1 MSALPLL
8 TADLPGTGGSL
19 KDAAEDFVVD
29 EIAAYEPSGAGDHLW
44 LRVEKRDVD
53 ASELID
59 RVARALGVR
68 HTEIGAAGRKD
79 RRAVTRQWLSA
90 PWRAARALPGA
101 AEIQAGTG
109 LGVTVLAVTRHE
121 NKLRTGHLRG
131 NRFEVRV
138 RAPAGGAAVALE
150 VARAKLARLDAAGVP
165 NFYGEQRFGGGAEQL
180 AFGRAVLRGEQR
192 PPRDKRRAR
201 FLLSAVQ
208 GDLFNR
214 YVAGRMAR
222 GLFARALAGDVL
234 KKEDTGGM
242 FVCADPAADQPRLD
256 TLAVHPTG
264 PMYGEEMWRA
274 EAEAGALEAELLA
287 AEGIT
292 EEDLARVR
300 RLAAGTRRPIR
311 VVPRDVDARADA
323 GDLLVSFFLPK
334 GSYATIL
341 LREMMEPAPQG

>member
-1 MSALPLL
+1 VSTLPLL

-19 KDAAEDFVVD
+19 KDAPEDFVVD
-29 EIAAYEPSGAGDHLW
+29 EVAAYEPSGAGEHLW

-53 ASELID
+53 ASALVD
-59 RVARALGVR
+59 RIARALGVS
-68 HTEIGAAGRKD
+68 HMEIGAAGRKD

-90 PWRAARALPGA
+90 PWRATRALPTA
-101 AEIQAGTG
+101 AEIETGAGA
-109 LGVTVLAVTRHE
+109 GVTVLAVTRHE

-150 VARAKLARLDAAGVP
+150 VARAKLARLAAAGVP
-165 NFYGEQRFGGGAEQL
+165 NFYGEQRFGGGEEQL
-180 AFGRAVLRGEQR
+180 AFGRAVLRGEHR

-214 YVAGRMAR
+214 YLAGRMER

-234 KKEDTGGM
+234 KKEETGGM
-242 FVCADPAADQPRLD
+242 FVCADPAADQPRVD
-256 TLAVHPTG
+256 ALAVHATG

-274 EAEAGALEAELLA
+274 EGEAGALEAELLA

-292 EEDLARVR
+292 DEDLARVR

-311 VVPRDVDARADA
+311 VVPRDMDVRADA
-323 GDLLVSFFLPK
+323 EDLLVSVFLPK

-341 LREMMEPAPQG
+341 LREMMEPAP